1 MHACSQL
8 FGEGK
13 NVIRGSRYAKGPV
26 ESAASSGG
34 SGGSGSSYSAGGS
47 EEKSVDTD
55 PLAIVGHGALSLA
68 LAFGQLRV
76 IAELLDQLCRQ

>member
-26 ESAASSGG
+26 ESAAS